1 LANIFADM
9 NSKKIKKI
17 DIRPGEKINETLISS
32 SESPRVINSKIDGY
46 YIIKPINQKSFFK
59 EDNNFS
65 YTSADDVMT
74 ANCLKSYLKDLKIL
88 SAKIEDF
95 EGQKIEEIRK

>member
-1 LANIFADM
+1 M
-9 NSKKIKKI
+9 KKIKS
-17 DIRPGEKINETLISS
+17 L
-32 SESPRVINSKIDGY
+32 PRTSLKTKTAYNPAKTPAIMIPK
-46 YIIKPINQKSFFK
+46 KPINQKSFFK
-59 EDNNFS
+59 ENNNFS